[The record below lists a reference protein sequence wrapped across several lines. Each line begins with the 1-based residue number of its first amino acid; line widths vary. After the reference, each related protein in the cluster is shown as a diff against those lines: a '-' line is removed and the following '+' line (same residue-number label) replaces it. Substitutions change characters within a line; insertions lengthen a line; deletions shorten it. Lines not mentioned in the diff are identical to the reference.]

1 MGTYLDQCSHVAM
14 AKVVLSYLPFFGL
27 VRRSE
32 SLSADPGCIMVFLQQ
47 ILIFAIPLC
56 KAYNWT
62 QNE

>member
-1 MGTYLDQCSHVAM
+1 MQSCRNGQ
-14 AKVVLSYLPFFGL
+14 VVLSYLPFFGL

-47 ILIFAIPLC
+47 ILILANPLC